1 MNLTSYSIVIF
12 FPLIAYL
19 TSIARGSHIGR
30 KHRKARLESFQG
42 WWMFPVSGN
51 VLFLFELLKHA
62 FDVWRWNN
70 LQRNVFIF
78 SFFNEGCRLQL
89 AIAWCGK
96 NLPAHLF
103 CLVKIMALLKRNSTK
118 LEHRKEVWFFLT
130 TVPSYLMFSLNV
142 SSALKF
148 SMQIFVLFNS
158 SDNMFRYT
166 RTYPLTSFNQTKI

>member
-118 LEHRKEVWFFLT
+118 LEHRKEVWFFFNHSS
-130 TVPSYLMFSLNV
+130 VVFNV
-142 SSALKF
+142 F
-148 SMQIFVLFNS
+148 IERIICFEIFNA
-158 SDNMFRYT
+158 DFRSIQQ
-166 RTYPLTSFNQTKI
+166 LG